1 MNEIKDYLNIG
12 KKVTMKTKR
21 SLTFVLLATA
31 LLLAACGSNQAT
43 PEPFSTPVTD
53 NTVIAE
59 GHLVPRDD
67 LYLSFQVRGKVAEL
81 LVQKGEQVKQ
91 GQVLVR
97 LADQESAQAALT
109 SAKLEQTSAQQAYD
123 DFVRNADFA
132 HAQAWQD
139 YLKAQIARADAQ
151 AAWDALNQDSIDT
164 KIDEAEAVV
173 EDKKSALQD
182 AQDEFDKYKDLNKDN
197 ATRKRAKDDL
207 DKAQKDYDEAVAKWD
222 EAQRER
228 DSVRAE
234 LDQALA
240 AETEAK
246 RKFDLTASG
255 PDQEQLDQLQARLDN
270 AKAQVAAAQNNLDD
284 YELKAPFDGTVADI
298 NVSVNEMVGPEK
310 WAVLVADFS
319 QWYVDTSDLTE
330 LEVVKLTQGQVAAIV
345 PDALPD
351 VRLTGAV
358 TEISQSYKS
367 QGGDILYTV
376 RLKVDDVDP
385 RLRWGMTVEVTFQP

>member
-1 MNEIKDYLNIG
+1 MNDIKDYLNIG
-12 KKVTMKTKR
+12 KKVTMNKKR
-21 SLTFVLLATA
+21 SLTVVLLAAA

-43 PEPFSTPVTD
+43 PEPFSPPVND

-67 LYLSFQVRGKVAEL
+67 LYLSFQVRGKVADI

-132 HAQAWQD
+132 HAQAWQG
-139 YLKAQIARADAQ
+139 YLKAQIAREDAQ

-255 PDQEQLDQLQARLDN
+255 PDHEQLDQLQARLDN
-270 AKAQVAAAQNNLDD
+270 ATAQVAAAQNDLDN

-330 LEVVKLTQGQVAAIV
+330 LEVVKLTQGQAAAIA

-351 VRLTGAV
+351 VSLTGTV

-376 RLKVDDVDP
+376 RLKVDNVDP

>member
-1 MNEIKDYLNIG
+1 M
-12 KKVTMKTKR
+12 
-21 SLTFVLLATA
+21 
-31 LLLAACGSNQAT
+31 
-43 PEPFSTPVTD
+43 
-53 NTVIAE
+53 
-59 GHLVPRDD
+59 
-67 LYLSFQVRGKVAEL
+67 
-81 LVQKGEQVKQ
+81 
-91 GQVLVR
+91 
-97 LADQESAQAALT
+97 
-109 SAKLEQTSAQQAYD
+109 
-123 DFVRNADFA
+123 
-132 HAQAWQD
+132 
-139 YLKAQIARADAQ
+139 
-151 AAWDALNQDSIDT
+151 
-164 KIDEAEAVV
+164 
-173 EDKKSALQD
+173 
-182 AQDEFDKYKDLNKDN
+182 NKDN
-197 ATRKRAKDDL
+197 ATRKRAKNDL
-207 DKAQKDYDEAVAKWD
+207 DKAQKDYHEAVAKWD

-255 PDQEQLDQLQARLDN
+255 PDQEQLDQLQAQLDN
-270 AKAQVAAAQNNLDD
+270 AKAQVAAAQNNLDN

-330 LEVVKLTQGQVAAIV
+330 LEVVKLSKGQTAAIV

-351 VRLTGAV
+351 VRMTSTV

-376 RLKVDDVDP
+376 RLKVNNVDP
-385 RLRWGMTVEVTFQP
+385 RLRWGMTVEVTFQSQ

>member
-1 MNEIKDYLNIG
+1 
-12 KKVTMKTKR
+12 MKTKR
-21 SLTFVLLATA
+21 SLAFVLLATA

-43 PEPFSTPVTD
+43 PEPFSTPVND

-67 LYLSFQVRGKVAEL
+67 LYLSFQVQGKVADI

-139 YLKAQIARADAQ
+139 YLKTQIAREDAQ

-164 KIDEAEAVV
+164 KIDDAEAVV

-182 AQDEFDKYKDLNKDN
+182 AQDEFDKYQDLNKDN

-270 AKAQVAAAQNNLDD
+270 ATAQVAAAQNNLDN

-330 LEVVKLTQGQVAAIV
+330 LEVVKLTQGQVAAMA

-351 VRLTGAV
+351 VSLTGTV